1 MAISPVDKN
10 SSLMQEDFGTVVLIT
25 DPAADRYL
33 EKASKQRK
41 CSTPEDRYSR
51 QCGGKGGFDDYV
63 ERWH

>member
-1 MAISPVDKN
+1 MAKSPVDTN
-10 SSLMQEDFGTVVLIT
+10 SSMMQEDFGTKVLIT

-33 EKASKQRK
+33 AKASKQRK

-51 QCGGKGGFDDYV
+51 PCGGKGGFDDYV